1 MEQSRI
7 RNFSIIA
14 HIDHG
19 KSTLADRMLEVTNTI
34 SPRDMEDQFL
44 DQMDL
49 ERERGITIKAHPI
62 RMLYRANN
70 GQDYELNLLDTP
82 GHVDF
87 SYEVSRSVAASEGAL
102 LVVDASQGIEAQTL
116 ANVYLALEHD
126 LALVPVVNKIDL
138 PGAEPERVAQ
148 QLIDAFGFK
157 PSEIFFISA
166 KEGTGV
172 REVLEAIVAAIPPPS
187 GSPHAPLRALIFD
200 SKYDAYKGVIV
211 SCRVVDGRIEGSRKL
226 RMMATGKPLEP
237 LEIGAFKPWFSPL
250 GHLDAGEVGYIA
262 TGLKSVEDS
271 RVGDTI
277 TLDAAPASEP
287 LPGYK
292 KLKPMVF
299 AGLFPVQGQDY
310 LLLRDALEK
319 LKLNDA
325 ALQFEPENS
334 NALGSGFRC
343 GFLGLLHMEIVQTR
357 LEREYNLELLATAPS
372 VAYRVVM
379 NNGEV
384 VEVDNPAKLPEPQRY
399 REIHE
404 PWVEVSVV
412 VPSRFIGAI
421 MDLVSTRRGVFQRM
435 EYLDTKASQEPT
447 SSQEPSKDPRVLLAY
462 HLPLAEVLVDF
473 YDQLKSRTQGYAS
486 LDYDLIDSRPGNL
499 VKLEILVNGQPVDPL
514 SLIVDRRDTHR
525 QGKEL
530 VEKLQSLIPRQ
541 LFEVPIQ
548 AAVGNKVIARSTIRA
563 LRKNVLAKCYGGDV
577 TRKMKLL
584 QKQAE
589 GKKRMKMVGQVEIP
603 QEAFLALLKLGK

>member
-1 MEQSRI
+1 MQQSHI

-19 KSTLADRMLEVTNTI
+19 KSTLADRLLEVTNTI
-34 SPRDMEDQFL
+34 PQREMADQFL

-62 RMLYRANN
+62 RMIYRA
-70 GQDYELNLLDTP
+70 QDGGEYELNLLDTP

-102 LVVDASQGIEAQTL
+102 LVVDASQGTEAQTL
-116 ANVYLALEHD
+116 ANVYLALEHN
-126 LALVPVVNKIDL
+126 LTLIPIINKIDL

-148 QLIDAFGFK
+148 ELTDAFGFE
-157 PSEIFFISA
+157 PSEILYISA
-166 KEGTGV
+166 KEGAGV
-172 REVLEAIVAAIPPPS
+172 REVLKAIVERIPPPS
-187 GSPHAPLRALIFD
+187 GSPDARLRALIFD
-200 SKYDAYKGVIV
+200 SKYDSYKGVIV
-211 SCRVVDGRIEGSRKL
+211 SCRVVDGRIEKGQRL
-226 RMMATGKPLEP
+226 RMMATGRSMEP
-237 LEIGAFKPWFSPL
+237 LEIGAFKPGFSPL
-250 GHLDAGEVGYIA
+250 DRLSTGEVGYIA
-262 TGLKSVEDS
+262 TGLKAVADS
-271 RVGDTI
+271 RVGDTV
-277 TLDAAPASEP
+277 TLDATPAAQP

-292 KLKPMVF
+292 ELKSMVF

-325 ALQFEPENS
+325 ALHFEPENS
-334 NALGSGFRC
+334 SALGSGFRC

-372 VAYRVVM
+372 VGYRVVM
-379 NNGEV
+379 NNDRV
-384 VEVDNPAKLPEPQRY
+384 IDVDNPAKLPGPQEY
-399 REIHE
+399 REIQE

-421 MDLVSTRRGVFQRM
+421 MELVSTRRGVFQRM
-435 EYLDTKASQEPT
+435 DYLDTKVSQD
-447 SSQEPSKDPRVLLAY
+447 SAANQEPSKDPRVLLAY
-462 HLPLAEVLVDF
+462 HVPLAEVLVDF

-486 LDYDLIDSRPGNL
+486 LDYSFLEFRPGKL
-499 VKLEILVNGQPVDPL
+499 VKVDILVNHQPVDPL
-514 SLIVDRRDTHR
+514 SLIVHRDHAQR

-530 VEKLQSLIPRQ
+530 VEKLHSLIPRQ
-541 LFEVPIQ
+541 LFEVPVQ
-548 AAVGNKVIARSTIRA
+548 AAVGSKAIARETIRP

-584 QKQAE
+584 KKQAE

-603 QEAFLALLKLGK
+603 QEAFLALLKLDK